1 MNTFVAAYV
10 VVWLAVLAYIARL
23 GRRHRQLQHTLDAIQ
38 QQLDQTE
45 TSEAVEDFH
54 SKAA

>member
-10 VVWLAVLAYIARL
+10 VVWLAVLAYVARL
-23 GRRHRQLQHTLDAIQ
+23 GSRQRQLQLTLDAIQ

-45 TSEAVEDFH
+45 TSEAVGDFH